1 MADEYRVDIGAPSA
15 SGNNTTAVGS
25 SHVVQYPKPPIRTDG
40 MWMSIGTV
48 VGSLVGV
55 LYNQDTIDDAH
66 DAEDAWRRLTD
77 TFRDQGNFLM
87 LDHADKLLA
96 CSDNLHE
103 KLCALADCGYVAD
116 YESIRRLARA
126 DAALA
131 AESARRKACRE
142 ANRYSV
148 GMNAEVN
155 ASILRSEIVAATT
168 ATTVAV
174 MEERLNALRLN
185 WEILAKATNIIEDDF
200 MNRKQLG
207 ADLMAG
213 AGQNYAYLA
222 ESLRR
227 TAKEDVGDWAVL
239 GALLGALLP
248 ILFNFGCSKESYC
261 GDCG

>member
-1 MADEYRVDIGAPSA
+1 
-15 SGNNTTAVGS
+15 
-25 SHVVQYPKPPIRTDG
+25 
-40 MWMSIGTV
+40 
-48 VGSLVGV
+48 
-55 LYNQDTIDDAH
+55 
-66 DAEDAWRRLTD
+66 
-77 TFRDQGNFLM
+77 
-87 LDHADKLLA
+87 
-96 CSDNLHE
+96 
-103 KLCALADCGYVAD
+103 
-116 YESIRRLARA
+116 
-126 DAALA
+126 
-131 AESARRKACRE
+131 
-142 ANRYSV
+142 
-148 GMNAEVN
+148 MNAEVN